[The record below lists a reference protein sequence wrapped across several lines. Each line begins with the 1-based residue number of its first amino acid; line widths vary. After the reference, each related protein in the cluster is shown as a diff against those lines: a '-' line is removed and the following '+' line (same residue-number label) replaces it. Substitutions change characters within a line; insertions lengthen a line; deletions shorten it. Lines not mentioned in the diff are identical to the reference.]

1 MTRSRGSLNRRTDSL
16 IRALNHAPGVDL
28 LERLSHV
35 GEDERLPLHMRLDA
49 VKLLS
54 GALHGRIRLNN
65 AAKRQIADNM
75 TAA

>member
-1 MTRSRGSLNRRTDSL
+1 L
-16 IRALNHAPGVDL
+16 IRAIDHAPGADL

-35 GEDERLPLHMRLDA
+35 GEDERLPLRMRLDA

-54 GALHGRIRLNN
+54 GALHGRIRLNH

>member
-1 MTRSRGSLNRRTDSL
+1 MSRPRGSLNRRTDSL
-16 IRALNHAPGVDL
+16 IRAIDHAPGADL

-35 GEDERLPLHMRLDA
+35 GEDERLPLRMRLDA

-54 GALHGRIRLNN
+54 GALHGRIRLNH

>member
-1 MTRSRGSLNRRTDSL
+1 MRPRGSLNRRTDSL
-16 IRALNHAPGVDL
+16 IRAIDHAPGAAL

-35 GEDERLPLHMRLDA
+35 GEDERLPLRMRLDA

-54 GALHGRIRLNN
+54 GALHGRIRLHH